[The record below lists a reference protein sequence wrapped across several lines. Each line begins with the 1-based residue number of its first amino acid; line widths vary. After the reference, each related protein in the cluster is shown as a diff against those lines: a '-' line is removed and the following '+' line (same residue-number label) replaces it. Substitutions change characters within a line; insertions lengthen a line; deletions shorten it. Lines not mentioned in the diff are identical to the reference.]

1 MAASQVS
8 IRNLGSNQRWGEKI
22 ILLPTGTWFWDEVLQ
37 DISYVP
43 SGRKQR
49 VYSAPLHYTA
59 NHRKGA
65 IRAALSAYRDH
76 VMEHEEFE
84 ED

>member
-1 MAASQVS
+1 MT

-22 ILLPTGTWFWDEVLQ
+22 ILLPTGTWFWDHLLQ

-43 SGRKQR
+43 TGRKQR
-49 VYSAPLHYTA
+49 VYSAPLHTYA

-65 IRAALSAYRDH
+65 VRAALSAYQDH
-76 VMEHEEFE
+76 ILEHEDLE
-84 ED
+84 EDFT